1 MRDLEAFWKAPQ
13 EPGAVWQVALFLLPM
28 WIEPE
33 ELEEEGPEEEG
44 PEEAGKTEARLA
56 VVWTAL
62 CLDLGSG
69 EIAMSRIADAP
80 EGSLAVGAMSDLAR
94 RTGSRPERIQV
105 SDLEVAEKI
114 RSALGGQAD
123 TRVELRDDLLELR
136 SVFNAF
142 REHIAGNDL
151 PGYLTVREVTVERV
165 AAFAQAAA
173 GFFTAAPW
181 LLLGPADLVE
191 IEAPPD
197 LRIRLYL
204 FGKSNPKGLLAFLS
218 GEDVPEPELP
228 WSLLFVPAERIP
240 LDDLELWTRHRLPL
254 GRPGVYPFLF
264 YPRVEEIE
272 RPDPWQLSLFEG
284 LLRLFAGLTEEE
296 VDRGEVEREVETAD
310 GPLRFRLRVPG
321 LPVGHHETNETDEV
335 EEEVE
340 SEAWQRAEALLDDQ
354 PGGTRRSVLLARRAL
369 EIWPDC
375 ALAYVALGE
384 AVQDIEAALG
394 FFRQAVAA
402 GRRALGTEVLEA
414 PGEIP
419 EAAMGYLTALH
430 ALADALHQAGRS
442 EEAVESLR
450 ELLRLDPLDPGKARY
465 LLVDCLL
472 RLRRHEDLQE
482 LLGRY
487 RDASAFWNWPKAL
500 LAFRLHGDSP
510 ASRDLLKTALQ
521 ANRFV
526 PQALAE
532 PLPGRFPSGLSRLIR
547 TGSEEEAYAYAAE
560 GRAAWE
566 ATPGAFEWLAARGG
580 GRPEETKRG
589 EGRKK

>member
-1 MRDLEAFWKAPQ
+1 MRDLKAFWEAPQ

-28 WIEPE
+28 WLEPE
-33 ELEEEGPEEEG
+33 ELEEKSD
-44 PEEAGKTEARLA
+44 AEARLV

-94 RTGSRPERIQV
+94 RTGNRPERIQV

-114 RSALGGQAD
+114 RAALGPWAD
-123 TRVELRDDLLELR
+123 LSGTAEPKVELRDDLLELR

-151 PGYLTVREVTVERV
+151 PGYLTVREVTVERM
-165 AAFAQAAA
+165 AAFARAAT
-173 GFFTAAPW
+173 GFFAAAPW

-204 FGKSNPKGLLAFLS
+204 FGKSNERGLLAFLS
-218 GEDVPEPELP
+218 GEDVLEPELP

-254 GRPGVYPFLF
+254 ARPGAYPFLF

-272 RPDPWQLSLFEG
+272 RPDAWQLGLFEG
-284 LLRLFAGLTEEE
+284 LLRLFAGLTQEE
-296 VDRGEVEREVETAD
+296 VDQGEVEREVETAD
-310 GPLRFRLRVPG
+310 GPVRFRLRVPG
-321 LPVGHHETNETDEV
+321 LPVGHEETDEGD
-335 EEEVE
+335 ESDEVE
-340 SEAWQRAEALLDDQ
+340 SEAWRRAEKLLDDE
-354 PGGTRRSVLLARRAL
+354 PSGTRRSVLLARRAL

-384 AVQDIEAALG
+384 AVQDSEAALG

-402 GRRALGTEVLEA
+402 GRRALGTEALEA
-414 PGEIP
+414 SGEIP

-430 ALADALHQAGRS
+430 ALADTLHQAGRS
-442 EEAVESLR
+442 EEAVEPLR

-472 RLRRHEDLQE
+472 HLRRHQDLQE
-482 LLGRY
+482 LLWRY
-487 RDASAFWNWPKAL
+487 RDASAFWNWPKVL
-500 LAFRLHGDSP
+500 LTFRLHGDSA
-510 ASRDLLKTALQ
+510 ASRDLLKAALQ

-566 ATPGAFEWLAARGG
+566 ATPGALEWLAARAAGT
-580 GRPEETKRG
+580 PEETKRG
-589 EGRKK
+589 KGRKK

>member
-33 ELEEEGPEEEG
+33 ELEEEGPEEES
-44 PEEAGKTEARLA
+44 KTEARLA

-94 RTGSRPERIQV
+94 RTGNRPERIQV

-114 RSALGGQAD
+114 RAALGTRAD
-123 TRVELRDDLLELR
+123 LSGTAEPKVELRDDLLELR

-165 AAFAQAAA
+165 AAFARAAA

-218 GEDVPEPELP
+218 GEDVLEPELP

-254 GRPGVYPFLF
+254 ARPGVYPFLF

-284 LLRLFAGLTEEE
+284 LLRLFAGLTQEE
-296 VDRGEVEREVETAD
+296 VDRGEVEREVEIAD
-310 GPLRFRLRVPG
+310 GPVRFRLRVPG
-321 LPVGHHETNETDEV
+321 LPVGHDEVAEVDEV

-340 SEAWQRAEALLDDQ
+340 SEAWQRAETLLDDE

-384 AVQDIEAALG
+384 AVQDIDAALG

-402 GRRALGTEVLEA
+402 GRRALGAEALEA

-419 EAAMGYLTALH
+419 EMAMGYLTALH
-430 ALADALHQAGRS
+430 ALADTLHQAGRS
-442 EEAVESLR
+442 EEAVEPLR

-472 RLRRHEDLQE
+472 LLRRHQDLQDLQE
-482 LLGRY
+482 LLWR
-487 RDASAFWNWPKAL
+487 
-500 LAFRLHGDSP
+500 
-510 ASRDLLKTALQ
+510 
-521 ANRFV
+521 
-526 PQALAE
+526 
-532 PLPGRFPSGLSRLIR
+532 
-547 TGSEEEAYAYAAE
+547 
-560 GRAAWE
+560 
-566 ATPGAFEWLAARGG
+566 
-580 GRPEETKRG
+580 
-589 EGRKK
+589 

>member
-1 MRDLEAFWKAPQ
+1 MRDLKGFWEAPQ

-33 ELEEEGPEEEG
+33 EEGPEEEG
-44 PEEAGKTEARLA
+44 PGEKGKAEARLA

-80 EGSLAVGAMSDLAR
+80 EGSLAVGALLELAR
-94 RTGSRPERIQV
+94 RTGNRPERIQV

-114 RSALGGQAD
+114 RAALGGQAG

-165 AAFAQAAA
+165 AAFARAAA

-197 LRIRLYL
+197 LRLRLYL
-204 FGKSNPKGLLAFLS
+204 FGKSNEKGFLAFLT
-218 GEDVPEPELP
+218 GEDVLEPELP

-254 GRPGVYPFLF
+254 ARSESYPFLF

-272 RPDPWQLSLFEG
+272 RPDSWQLGLFEG
-284 LLRLFAGLTEEE
+284 LLRLFAGLTQEE

-310 GPLRFRLRVPG
+310 GPVRFRLRVPG
-321 LPVGHHETNETDEV
+321 LPVGHDGTDEV
-335 EEEVE
+335 EI
-340 SEAWQRAEALLDDQ
+340 EAWRRAEKLLDDE
-354 PGGTRRSVLLARRAL
+354 PSGTRRSVLLARRAL

-402 GRRALGTEVLEA
+402 GRRALGAEALEA

-419 EAAMGYLTALH
+419 EMAMGYLTALH

-442 EEAVESLR
+442 EEAVEFLR

-472 RLRRHEDLQE
+472 LLRRHQDLQE
-482 LLGRY
+482 LLWRY

-500 LAFRLHGDSP
+500 LAFRFHGDSP
-510 ASRDLLKTALQ
+510 ASRDILKASLQ
-521 ANRFV
+521 TNRFV
-526 PQALAE
+526 PQALSQ
-532 PLPGRFPSGLSRLIR
+532 PLPGKFPSGFSRLIR

-566 ATPGAFEWLAARGG
+566 VTPGALEWLATRAGG
-580 GRPEETKRG
+580 LLEETKKKR
-589 EGRKK
+589 GRKK